1 MTTRI
6 RLCDCVLGVKL
17 SFWGHG
23 HAVHAGAICQIGL
36 KHQLYQV
43 YHRSES
49 LISYRA
55 TAVVDMCDGRRTI

>member
-6 RLCDCVLGVKL
+6 RLYDCVLGVKL

-23 HAVHAGAICQIGL
+23 HAVRGRAICKIRL
-36 KHQLYQV
+36 KHHLCQV

-49 LISYRA
+49 LSSYRA